1 MSFDSR
7 WHVER
12 RKQILKK
19 YPEIQQY
26 FGNYPLS
33 VIPIISLVTTQ
44 WSIVW
49 LVSDLPWWMV
59 GLVAFFVGQ
68 FIVHS
73 LSTFIHEAAHNLILK
88 GRVGSVVSLLLIELG
103 ALTFGQSLEYVS
115 QHNPSHHRHL
125 NDYLQDY
132 EWADKNQAHL
142 LQSHVFW
149 RVVRAIFHLLPG
161 GPIITDLIIIPRI
174 VSSDDRRQIKGAKQS
189 VTTTLLLLATTLSVH
204 ALAWSL
210 FGWKA
215 SLYLFWCLSLIMG
228 NWGVTFSGQS
238 IAEHHIEQQGKTY
251 STYHWTNLIFF
262 NTGYHDEHHT
272 FPNVAWVHL
281 PKLKQIAPEYF
292 TNDSDHSYFYWWYL
306 WARSIFA
313 PSQYHRYS
321 PDKAI

>member
-33 VIPIISLVTTQ
+33 VIPIILLVIMQ
-44 WSIVW
+44 WSIAW
-49 LVSDLPWWMV
+49 LVSDFPWWMV
-59 GLVAFFVGQ
+59 GCIAFFIGQ

-103 ALTFGQSLEYVS
+103 VLTFGQSLDYVS

-142 LQSHVFW
+142 LQSNTLW

-174 VSSDDRRQIKGAKQS
+174 VPSDTRRQIKGAKQS
-189 VTTTLLLLATTLSVH
+189 IATTLLLIATTLSVH

-251 STYHWTNLIFF
+251 STDRWTNFIFF

-281 PKLKQIAPEYF
+281 PKIKRIASEYF
-292 TNDSDHSYFYWWYL
+292 TNDSNHSYFYWWYL
-306 WARSIFA
+306 WAKSIFA

-321 PDKAI
+321 PNEL